1 MLLLKLLFKRTIKN
15 DEKIKEEFLR
25 IYNLTEVQA
34 ADDHENLASHLIN
47 DHLLYIMV
55 LGIFGI
61 AILITGLAQMVC
73 ITSPPLGL
81 VPHWEVST
89 TRGPLTKEIE
99 QNVTNYNTKR
109 RFYDIILENFLLIVF

>member
-61 AILITGLAQMVC
+61 AILITVCFNPLAVAK
-73 ITSPPLGL
+73 LGIEN
-81 VPHWEVST
+81 PH
-89 TRGPLTKEIE
+89 IDA
-99 QNVTNYNTKR
+99 
-109 RFYDIILENFLLIVF
+109 YDIEHQI